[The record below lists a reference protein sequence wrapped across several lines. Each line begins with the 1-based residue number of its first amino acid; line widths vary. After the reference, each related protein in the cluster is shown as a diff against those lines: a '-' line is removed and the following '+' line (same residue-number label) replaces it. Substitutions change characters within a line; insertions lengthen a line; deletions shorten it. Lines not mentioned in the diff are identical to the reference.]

1 MSATTTI
8 DLVWVING
16 LAGLL
21 VLILGTL
28 VGNIWLEIK
37 ALRAAKHHHTT
48 ELSALKILI
57 VGDYVKREELKD
69 LMREVTS
76 ELRTGFQQIEHKMES
91 NLSQLYDELKNKAD
105 KH

>member
-1 MSATTTI
+1 MASTATI
-8 DLVWVING
+8 DLIWVVNG
-16 LAGLL
+16 LVSVLM
-21 VLILGTL
+21 LILGAL

-37 ALRAAKHHHTT
+37 ALRAAKHNHTT
-48 ELSALKILI
+48 ELAALKILV

-69 LMREVTS
+69 IMREVTG
-76 ELRTGFQQIEHKMES
+76 EVRTGFQQIERKMES